1 MCGENRD
8 DFRRGRKVSERF
20 GFKRNGGWQEE
31 NSARLYKTSKPLNAF
46 FRKKSCGF
54 AAVGI
59 AFYRRYT

>member
-31 NSARLYKTSKPLNAF
+31 NSYRLYKTSKPLNAF
-46 FRKKSCGF
+46 FRKK
-54 AAVGI
+54 AA
-59 AFYRRYT
+59 ALPR